1 MNVFNTSQEVL
12 KSKRIEISLFRQQF
26 NNSLTNLPGKID
38 TYLNKVDNI
47 SANIVGEEFF
57 QDKKRK
63 KVSNERAQKLYLNN
77 FAKKSKIIEQENS
90 KIGNLHKF
98 PKLRRSSVVYNKEM
112 LYPTQIEKNKI
123 AEGIFKNLIA
133 SSEDIQKKPLVTHK
147 KHSSKSQGVSKAFI
161 SPPQIINSSPKSP
174 LITSLYLNEANEAY
188 KANNGLLINNSSK
201 EKRINK
207 SQTNK
212 IKSTFNDKTFISEM
226 SEIFDEKGTKE
237 ILSSKVKQ
245 LFSNKLFKKDLLPIS
260 EEKPHKK
267 DGSILKEKNSPKI
280 LNQDVFP
287 NIDICHS
294 YQNNSSRELKP
305 SELFFRKK
313 IHKDTKIG
321 PIRHST
327 ENNSAIPTLPTLPNS
342 HKLNSSL
349 SNSNNSCLPTSYKP
363 TNIIFKEILSR
374 CENEKANNTK
384 EYDRLQN
391 HIRISHPHGSNR
403 KISFDK
409 KEDKEIYLPDKN
421 KRKCFVYGNNSGVF
435 ISDGCS
441 RDTIGYSNLLMKM
454 DPDDVYKLRNVL
466 AEKIDSM
473 VVNSEEGY
481 VDLYENK
488 KRKDDE
494 ILQSYSSKLKLKHE
508 RVDDILNS
516 MHKKKSEIFDNISN
530 IIRPSFK

>member
-47 SANIVGEEFF
+47 SSNIVGEEFF

-63 KVSNERAQKLYLNN
+63 KVSNERAQKVYLNN
-77 FAKKSKIIEQENS
+77 FGKKSKIIERENS
-90 KIGNLHKF
+90 NIGNLHKF

-112 LYPTQIEKNKI
+112 LYPKHIEKNKI

-133 SSEDIQKKPLVTHK
+133 SSKDIQKKLFVTHK
-147 KHSSKSQGVSKAFI
+147 KHSSKSQVVSKAFM
-161 SPPQIINSSPKSP
+161 SPPQIINSSPKSSILP
-174 LITSLYLNEANEAY
+174 SLYLNEANNV
-188 KANNGLLINNSSK
+188 NNGHK
-201 EKRINK
+201 EKQINK
-207 SQTNK
+207 SQINK
-212 IKSTFNDKTFISEM
+212 IKSTPNEKTFLSEISEN
-226 SEIFDEKGTKE
+226 FDEKGTKE

-245 LFSNKLFKKDLLPIS
+245 LLSNKLIKKDLLPIS
-260 EEKPHKK
+260 EENPHKNG
-267 DGSILKEKNSPKI
+267 GSIVREKNSPKI
-280 LNQDVFP
+280 LNQHVFP
-287 NIDICHS
+287 NIDICHRNKNYS
-294 YQNNSSRELKP
+294 TQELKP
-305 SELFFRKK
+305 SELFLRKK
-313 IHKDTKIG
+313 IQKDTNLS

-327 ENNSAIPTLPTLPNS
+327 ENNSGIPTLPTLPNS

-349 SNSNNSCLPTSYKP
+349 SNSNNSSILPSSYKP
-363 TNIIFKEILSR
+363 TNIIFREILSR
-374 CENEKANNTK
+374 CENEKANNSL

-391 HIRISHPHGSNR
+391 HIRISQTHGSDR
-403 KISFDK
+403 KISFDM
-409 KEDKEIYLPDKN
+409 KEDKEIYLPDKY

-435 ISDGCS
+435 ISDGSS

-454 DPDDVYKLRNVL
+454 DPDVVYKLRNVL

-481 VDLYENK
+481 VDLNENK

-516 MHKKKSEIFDNISN
+516 MNKKKSEIFENISK